1 MVWMIRSVDGP
12 LHLGPETFHATLFLG
27 SCRAALW
34 QTRRAELDPARRFE
48 ISEKPPAVGDEFI
61 RAERLLRPEH
71 DTRHDDFAP
80 LRIGNSKDGRFGY
93 GGMRKNHS
101 LTSLE
106 KTFSPPVSI
115 MSFKRSRM

>member
-12 LHLGPETFHATLFLG
+12 LHLAQKRSRNSLFRILPEPLF
-27 SCRAALW
+27 W
-34 QTRRAELDPARRFE
+34 QTRRAELDPARRLKLA
-48 ISEKPPAVGDEFI
+48 EKPPAVGDEFI

-101 LTSLE
+101 LN
-106 KTFSPPVSI
+106 FA
-115 MSFKRSRM
+115 